1 MTKGYFCQVFSRN
14 VICFQQRKRSSIYE
28 YYYTT
33 TLFFCQKKAKPNGL
47 RKNQKKEII
56 RPSKRSKKER
66 SSFSRA
72 ETLHSVNDESL
83 KTIQCFKAVFCQPV
97 SNDCFILTYY
107 SRFFQLFPLIMQ
119 NYALSCVVMHCA

>member
-1 MTKGYFCQVFSRN
+1 MTKSYFCQIFKKHYLLSATKTFIDLRVLLYNNIIFLS
-14 VICFQQRKRSSIYE
+14 
-28 YYYTT
+28 
-33 TLFFCQKKAKPNGL
+33 KKAKPNGL

-107 SRFFQLFPLIMQ
+107 SRLFQLFPLIMR
-119 NYALSCVVMHCA
+119 NYALSCVVMRCA